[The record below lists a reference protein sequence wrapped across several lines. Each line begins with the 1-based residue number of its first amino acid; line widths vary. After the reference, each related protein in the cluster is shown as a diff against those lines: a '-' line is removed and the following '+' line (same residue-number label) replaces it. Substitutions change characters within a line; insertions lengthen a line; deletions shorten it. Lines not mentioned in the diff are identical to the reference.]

1 MAKTTTEKFNVAKV
15 KNGMNTIEN
24 HFSAFQET
32 VKAVN
37 SFVETNVNASLA
49 SSAFGNLG
57 NKLLQIWNH
66 NSATFQDFY
75 DNFDN
80 WSQVVA
86 IISTNNNQFAVDA
99 KATYRD
105 NAGTL
110 DGVKEARD
118 HVSKSNGLSNVA
130 QTAGF
135 NTLSS
140 AARSILD
147 SAYRMKTE
155 KTTDNNIYS
164 GKTVSYTDASG
175 NKIEKY
181 YDEYGNYRGRKV
193 TDANGNI
200 TYYNEK
206 GEKVDKL
213 MTKEEYQ
220 EWKEKMLEEL
230 EKSNKNYLE
239 HLDQLKYGSYKQ
251 YTFTASN
258 GLTITYNLYLPDYGQ
273 EVEGLPTIM
282 YMHGG
287 GSNNSISS
295 LNSHG
300 LSKYVNSKDVTPEGI
315 VIIPFIKDFTDS
327 RNLQALKE
335 LTDNVV
341 ANNNGDKNKISVSGH
356 SYGAITT
363 YRLVKKYPNYYAAAI
378 PISGW
383 DKVDEGVVGTKVWAF
398 HGAHDATSGN
408 CSASGQQSIVKQIQN
423 YGGTATIHIYE
434 NRGHGYTQDDT
445 YGGAT
450 YVSPDGTTVTPLE
463 WAFRQSREEV

>member
-1 MAKTTTEKFNVAKV
+1 MGTEKFNVAKV
-15 KNGMNTIEN
+15 KNQMQTIEN

-32 VKAVN
+32 MKSIN
-37 SFVETNVNASLA
+37 SYVETNVNASLA
-49 SSAFGNLG
+49 SSAYGSLG
-57 NKLLQIWNH
+57 GKLLSIWN
-66 NSATFQDFY
+66 NNASTFQDFY

-86 IISTNNNQFAVDA
+86 IISANNNQFAVDA

-118 HVSKSNGLSNVA
+118 FVSKSNGLSNVA
-130 QTAGF
+130 KESGF
-135 NTLSS
+135 STLGG

-147 SAYRMKTE
+147 NAYRMKTQ
-155 KTTDNNIYS
+155 KITDNNIYD
-164 GKTVSYTDASG
+164 GKTISYTDAAG
-175 NKIEKY
+175 NKIERY
-181 YDEYGNYRGRKV
+181 YDEEGKYMGRKE
-193 TDANGNI
+193 TDPSGKV
-200 TYYNEK
+200 TYYDDK
-206 GEKVDKL
+206 GQKVDKL

-220 EWKEKMLEEL
+220 EYKKKKQEEL
-230 EKSNKNYLE
+230 EKDQKNYLE
-239 HLDQLKYGSYKQ
+239 HLDKLKYGSYKQ
-251 YTFTASN
+251 HKFTASN
-258 GLTITYNLYLPDYGQ
+258 GLTITYDLYLPDYGQ
-273 EVEGLPTIM
+273 EVDGLPTMM

-287 GSNNSISS
+287 GSNNSISG

-300 LSKYVNSKDVTPEGI
+300 LSMYVNKKKVTPEGI
-315 VIIPFIKDFTDS
+315 VIIPFIKDFTDK

-335 LTDNVV
+335 LTDSVV
-341 ANNNGDKNKISVSGH
+341 KNNHGDPNKISVSGH

-383 DKVDEGVVGTKVWAF
+383 DNVDEGVVGTKVWAF
-398 HGAHDATSGN
+398 HGAHDAPHGN
-408 CSASGQQSIVKQIQN
+408 CSASGQKTIVKKIQS

-463 WAFRQSREEV
+463 WAFRQSRENS